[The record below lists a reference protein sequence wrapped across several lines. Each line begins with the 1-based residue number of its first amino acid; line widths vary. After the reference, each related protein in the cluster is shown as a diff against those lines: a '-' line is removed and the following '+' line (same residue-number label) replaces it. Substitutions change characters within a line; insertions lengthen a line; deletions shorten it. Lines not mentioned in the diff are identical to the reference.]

1 MGKYLLAEG
10 YKLTRRSYLWL
21 ALLITGALE
30 LLLVVLFA
38 ALNGDVTNMTASVG
52 LTVLLYLL
60 PFGYYAT
67 AVTGDI
73 VFSEQYKHNTLKNEV
88 AYGLPRLRIY
98 FGKLLASTLLA
109 LAACAVLVLWY
120 GLLCG
125 VLLPGDGAMLNAWR
139 TVGFGLLTALPV
151 WLGAQSLYL
160 TCFFVFRGSTAA
172 TLVGTGILAIL
183 GQALQLLYLLVSVRV
198 PALGEVVLVLQDLLL
213 TAPLEGL
220 IDDVWNWSRMGWAW
234 AVGLGWCAA
243 TTAIGCW
250 SFHRREIS

>member
-1 MGKYLLAEG
+1 
-10 YKLTRRSYLWL
+10 
-21 ALLITGALE
+21 
-30 LLLVVLFA
+30 
-38 ALNGDVTNMTASVG
+38 MTASVG

-151 WLGAQSLYL
+151 WLGPSPSISCASSSSGAAQPRLWWGPESWP
-160 TCFFVFRGSTAA
+160 F
-172 TLVGTGILAIL
+172 
-183 GQALQLLYLLVSVRV
+183 
-198 PALGEVVLVLQDLLL
+198 
-213 TAPLEGL
+213 
-220 IDDVWNWSRMGWAW
+220 WAKPFSSS
-234 AVGLGWCAA
+234 
-243 TTAIGCW
+243 ICW
-250 SFHRREIS
+250 SASGFPPWGRWCWCSRTCCSPPLWRV